1 MENLLLYIG
10 IYLAA
15 IGIVAIALTLHDK
28 RAARRGAWRV
38 KESTLLWV
46 SALGGS
52 VAMLVTMSLARHKT
66 KHAKFMVGIPV
77 IIILQIAAALFIWW
91 RLKGGVLWMR

>member
-1 MENLLLYIG
+1 MQYIA

-15 IGIVAIALTLHDK
+15 ISFAAIILTLYDK
-28 RAARRGAWRV
+28 RAAKQRKWRV
-38 KESTLLWV
+38 RESTLLLI

-52 VAMLVTMSLARHKT
+52 AAMLLTMRVIRHKT

-77 IIILQIAAALFIWW
+77 IIALQIAAVAALLWL
-91 RLKGGVLWMR
+91 RGNGGVL